1 MLDMLPTAIVID
13 TNYLIHRL
21 IFLIKLVE
29 ILPEGVKV
37 CIPRVVLSE
46 LDGLKNRPSTQDKA
60 RAASNFILECLSINS
75 SHIIVQRA
83 EDILALQATSDDEI
97 LDYCKFLKAN
107 ETPNVFILS
116 NDRNLCI
123 KSHLEDIIPFPE
135 FNGPPTEFLNKLVA
149 DEVDH
154 TFTAPKSTNRNLDYS
169 KSDYIH
175 MEIDSDDGISS
186 TIGHEA
192 YPLFI
197 LLLEIND
204 FLVSSL
210 SLCIQ
215 KLVQTSQI
223 VSPEKFPV
231 TVEEL
236 FQIIITNKLEI
247 TIEPSTYRLA
257 KDITRSVRVNRPI
270 LTIGDLKRFLETVFD
285 LILRLLD
292 KSGLQSN
299 KETVKLRLNTL
310 FMKLSRAS

>member
-21 IFLIKLVE
+21 RFLIELVE
-29 ILPEGVKV
+29 ILPESVKI

-46 LDGLKNRPSTQDKA
+46 LDGLKNRHSTQDKA
-60 RAASNFILECLSINS
+60 RAASNFILECLSNHS
-75 SHIIVQRA
+75 LHIIVQRA

-97 LDYCKFLKAN
+97 LDYCKCLKAN

-135 FNGPPTEFLNKLVA
+135 FNGSPTEFLNKLVA
-149 DEVDH
+149 EEVDH
-154 TFTAPKSTNRNLDYS
+154 TFTAPKSTYRNVDHTKNDYVT
-169 KSDYIH
+169 

-186 TIGHEA
+186 TIGQES

-215 KLVQTSQI
+215 ELVQTLQI
-223 VSPEKFPV
+223 LSPEKFPV

-236 FQIIITNKLEI
+236 FHLLITNKLGI
-247 TIEPSTYRLA
+247 KIEPSTYRLA
-257 KDITRSVRVNRPI
+257 KDITRSVRVNKPI
-270 LTIGDLKRFLETVFD
+270 LTVGDLKRFLETVFD
-285 LILRLLD
+285 LILSLLD

-299 KETVKLRLNTL
+299 KEKFKLRLNTL